1 VGISNIRFTFY
12 GGALLFEYIGYHMEN
27 SGLELAVWRWP
38 VSKKR
43 GAGDKRIQL
52 ATVE

>member
-1 VGISNIRFTFY
+1 VGTSNIRFTFY
-12 GGALLFEYIGYHMEN
+12 GGVLLFEYIGYHIEKY
-27 SGLELAVWRWP
+27 GLELAVWRWP
-38 VSKKR
+38 VPKKR